1 MITLNIGPAEGG
13 GCGRRKGGDEEEV
26 VYILT
31 GVVLIT
37 GQREYELLKCV
48 H

>member
-13 GCGRRKGGDEEEV
+13 GGGRAGADEEEV

-37 GQREYELLKCV
+37 GQREYELLKFV